1 MILINNQAMDL
12 VLGYNIIRQ
21 AERELPSKWR
31 TRLLSAY
38 AQKQQAFAADRNAVE
53 PPEHPLQGNLK
64 VHLLESLLPDW
75 HQCLEEQWTPKDH
88 PGDQG
93 ENTFVNM
100 LQQMDLPASFIVRGL
115 RQRQGDDVDVTVV
128 GPIGLWVF
136 EVKFWR
142 DKIGYHNE
150 IWHYDPPHLERRL
163 APDKQWE
170 RMAKD
175 VKNVLLGYDTFLM
188 SRAPEFE
195 TIHGGIVFAYP
206 DARLNI
212 VESPVQWGKIADW
225 QKRLRDVKPSPQVGE
240 TDVLAV
246 LDALLAQHHRQEPKR
261 VRSMQGCARQLVQDA
276 EARLEAWTRV
286 ESEDDVLRSIW
297 PSGGHEPSA

>member
-1 MILINNQAMDL
+1 MILINNQLMDL

-21 AERELPSKWR
+21 AERELRGKWR

-38 AQKQQAFAADRNAVE
+38 ARKQQDFAAGRAAK

-64 VHLLESLLPDW
+64 ARLLDSLLPDW
-75 HQCLEEQWTPKDH
+75 HHCLEEQWTSKDYA
-88 PGDQG
+88 GDQG
-93 ENTFVNM
+93 DDTFVHM

-142 DKIGYHNE
+142 DKIGYHDGV
-150 IWHYDPPHLERRL
+150 WHYDPLHLERRL
-163 APDKQWE
+163 APDKEWE

-175 VKNVLLGYDTFLM
+175 VKNALLGYDTFLM

-195 TIHGGIVFAYP
+195 TIHGGIVFARP
-206 DARLNI
+206 DARLDI
-212 VESPVQWGKIADW
+212 VDGPVEWGKIADW
-225 QKRLRDVKPSPQVGE
+225 QKRLRDVKPSPQVDE
-240 TDVLAV
+240 ADVLAA
-246 LDALLAQHHRQEPKR
+246 LDALLTRPHGQESKKF
-261 VRSMQGCARQLVQDA
+261 RSMQGCARQLVQDA
-276 EARLEAWTRV
+276 EARLEAWTRL
-286 ESEDDVLRSIW
+286 ESEDDVLRSLW
-297 PSGGHEPSA
+297 PDGGYEPLA

>member
-1 MILINNQAMDL
+1 MILINNQVMDL

-21 AERELPSKWR
+21 AERELRGKWR

-38 AQKQQAFAADRNAVE
+38 AQRQQDFAAGRAAK

-64 VHLLESLLPDW
+64 ARLLDSLLPDW
-75 HQCLEEQWTPKDH
+75 HYCLEEQWTSKDYA
-88 PGDQG
+88 GDQG
-93 ENTFVNM
+93 EDTFVHM

-163 APDKQWE
+163 APDKEWE

-175 VKNVLLGYDTFLM
+175 VKNALLGYDTFLM

-195 TIHGGIVFAYP
+195 TIHGGIVFACT
-206 DARLNI
+206 DARLDI
-212 VESPVQWGKIADW
+212 VDSPVEWGKIADW
-225 QKRLRDVKPSPQVGE
+225 QKRLRDIEPSPQVDE
-240 TDVLAV
+240 AVVLAA
-246 LDALLAQHHRQEPKR
+246 LDALLTWPNGQGPKKI
-261 VRSMQGCARQLVQDA
+261 RSMQGCARQLVQDA
-276 EARLEAWTRV
+276 EARLEAWTRL
-286 ESEDDVLRSIW
+286 ESEDDVLRSLW
-297 PSGGHEPSA
+297 PSGGCEPLA